1 MGRVFFPPLVS
12 PVGAS
17 VLKQAVFLTDMKT
30 NRDTLVRMNTV
41 LTDMKQ
47 SSAQLHTSLRDV
59 KTSMEQTLMDPQC
72 SSPTAA
78 PTCDSIRKSLSVL
91 DGSANFDHVRRGQS
105 CSRAVS
111 LGRLGRLQRGSPTRG
126 PVAGGRGSS
135 VSLPGYVATTSEWL
149 QLERREDGK
158 CSPRVLCHSLIG
170 TYQDE

>member
-1 MGRVFFPPLVS
+1 MGRDFFPPLVS

-47 SSAQLHTSLRDV
+47 SSAQLRTSLRDV
-59 KTSMEQTLMDPQC
+59 KTNMEQTLMDPQC
-72 SSPTAA
+72 SSPAAA
-78 PTCDSIRKSLSVL
+78 PMCDSIRKSLSVL

-126 PVAGGRGSS
+126 PVAGGRGDLCQPSWLCGHHVRMAAAGEKGGWEVLPES
-135 VSLPGYVATTSEWL
+135 SLPFVDWNVSG
-149 QLERREDGK
+149 
-158 CSPRVLCHSLIG
+158 
-170 TYQDE
+170 

>member
-1 MGRVFFPPLVS
+1 
-12 PVGAS
+12 
-17 VLKQAVFLTDMKT
+17 MKT
-30 NRDTLVRMNTV
+30 NRDALVRTNTV

-47 SSAQLHTSLRDV
+47 SSAQLRTSLRDV

-72 SSPTAA
+72 SSPVVA

-91 DGSANFDHVRRGQS
+91 DGSANFDHVRRGES
-105 CSRAVS
+105 CSRAAS
-111 LGRLGRLQRGSPTRG
+111 LGRLGRLQRGQPPGDRW
-126 PVAGGRGSS
+126 PGGVGIS

-158 CSPRVLCHSLIG
+158 CSLRVLCHSLLK